1 MSGLGGRHRWLDG
14 LGWVVLYAMVWALFA
29 EGGGWAL
36 GVPSILLAAGL
47 SLWLGLRPWHP
58 SLPALPGF
66 LGFFLGNMAAGAW
79 DVALRAV
86 HPKRPLQPAWLDYSL
101 TSSSPQVRLVLSA
114 LVGLL
119 PGTLASRVEGD
130 RMRVHVLDRRQPWEA
145 TVQTLE
151 RRLEQLLSH
160 GDRP

>member
-1 MSGLGGRHRWLDG
+1 MSELGGHQRWLDG
-14 LGWVVLYAMVWALFA
+14 LGWVALYAVIWALFS
-29 EGGGWAL
+29 EGSGWTF

-66 LGFFLGNMAAGAW
+66 LGFFLGKMAAGAW
-79 DVALRAV
+79 DVAFRAL
-86 HPKRPLQPAWLDYSL
+86 HPRRPLQPAWLDYTL
-101 TSSSPQVRLVLSA
+101 TTSSSQVRLVLSA

-119 PGTLASRVEGD
+119 PGTLASRVDGNQM
-130 RMRVHVLDRRQPWEA
+130 RMHVLDQRQPWEA

-151 RRLEQLLSH
+151 RRLERLLAP
-160 GDRP
+160 GERR